1 MSKRFTSYKDLLTEK
16 QQLEVLLQAQKQ
28 VIRYDVEEIKL
39 KLQPVKEALEFVK
52 KVTTRDRT
60 NLLLDLGSDIA
71 INSLIKN
78 FILSRAGW
86 LTRIVVPFFLR
97 NYSSHFIAE
106 QKDKWIEKLKSWLGY
121 KNGKEDRDE
130 EEESAEKRDPSKD
143 EG

>member
-1 MSKRFTSYKDLLTEK
+1 
-16 QQLEVLLQAQKQ
+16 
-28 VIRYDVEEIKL
+28 
-39 KLQPVKEALEFVK
+39 
-52 KVTTRDRT
+52 
-60 NLLLDLGSDIA
+60 
-71 INSLIKN
+71 
-78 FILSRAGW
+78 
-86 LTRIVVPFFLR
+86 VVPFFLR